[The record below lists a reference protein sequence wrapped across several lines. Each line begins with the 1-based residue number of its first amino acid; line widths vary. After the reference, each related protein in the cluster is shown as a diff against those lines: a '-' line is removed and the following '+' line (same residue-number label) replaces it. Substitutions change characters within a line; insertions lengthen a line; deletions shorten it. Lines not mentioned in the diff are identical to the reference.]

1 VKRHREAIVALDF
14 FTVPTLTFHL
24 LYGFFVIDHHW
35 TKRDEK
41 GTDAFPETLTV
52 RDRGKVGL
60 SRFPPTRS
68 PAFALCMETLFG
80 SPLMP
85 FSPPSNANPR
95 TGVG

>member
-41 GTDAFPETLTV
+41 GTDAFRLHSKAQYPSTAML
-52 RDRGKVGL
+52 
-60 SRFPPTRS
+60 PPN
-68 PAFALCMETLFG
+68 L
-80 SPLMP
+80 
-85 FSPPSNANPR
+85 
-95 TGVG
+95 